1 MSKPLIVA
9 NWKMNGS
16 LEGLKE
22 FFEDLELRDR
32 ADVVVLPPAVY
43 VRDCISAIGN
53 RALDVGVQNVW
64 TEDSGAY
71 TGEISAKMVRDIGA
85 DWVLIG
91 HSERRQL
98 QKESDELVKQK
109 LDCSL
114 KAGLNAIVCVGETLQ
129 ERLSGQAESVVSD
142 QLRKAITIDL
152 LESQKEMVIAY
163 EPIWAIGSGKSATLE
178 EAQEMHVFIRN
189 VLLEIL
195 GRLGA
200 NVRILYG
207 GSVTAENSVELIK
220 QNHVNGLLVG
230 GASLTAQSFSS
241 ILNALD

>member
-1 MSKPLIVA
+1 MFKPLIVA

-22 FFEDLELRDR
+22 FFEGLELRDH

-114 KAGLNAIVCVGETLQ
+114 KAGINAIVCVGETLE

-152 LESQKEMVIAY
+152 SESQKEMVIAY

>member
-114 KAGLNAIVCVGETLQ
+114 KAGINAIVCVGETLE

-152 LESQKEMVIAY
+152 SESQKEMVIAY

>member
-98 QKESDELVKQK
+98 QKESDELVKRK

-114 KAGLNAIVCVGETLQ
+114 KAGINAIVCVGETLE

-152 LESQKEMVIAY
+152 SESQKEMVIAY

>member
-9 NWKMNGS
+9 NWKMNCS

-98 QKESDELVKQK
+98 QKESDELVKRK

-114 KAGLNAIVCVGETLQ
+114 KAGINAIVCVGETLE
-129 ERLSGQAESVVSD
+129 ERLSGQAESVVSE
-142 QLRKAITIDL
+142 QLRKTITIDWT
-152 LESQKEMVIAY
+152 ESRKELVIAY
-163 EPIWAIGSGKSATLE
+163 EPIWAIGSGKSATVE
-178 EAQEMHVFIRN
+178 EAQEMHVFIRK

-195 GRLGA
+195 GGLGA

>member
-22 FFEDLELRDR
+22 FFEELELGDC
-32 ADVVVLPPAVY
+32 ADVVVLPPAIY

-53 RALDVGVQNVW
+53 RTLDVGVQNVW

-71 TGEISAKMVRDIGA
+71 TGEISAKMVRNIGA

-98 QKESDELVKQK
+98 QKESDELVKLK

-114 KAGLNAIVCVGETLQ
+114 KAGLNAIVCVGETLE
-129 ERLSGQAESVVSD
+129 ERLSGQAESVVSE
-142 QLRKAITIDL
+142 QLRK
-152 LESQKEMVIAY
+152 
-163 EPIWAIGSGKSATLE
+163 
-178 EAQEMHVFIRN
+178 R
-189 VLLEIL
+189 
-195 GRLGA
+195 
-200 NVRILYG
+200 
-207 GSVTAENSVELIK
+207 
-220 QNHVNGLLVG
+220 
-230 GASLTAQSFSS
+230 
-241 ILNALD
+241 

>member
-1 MSKPLIVA
+1 M
-9 NWKMNGS
+9 
-16 LEGLKE
+16 
-22 FFEDLELRDR
+22 
-32 ADVVVLPPAVY
+32 
-43 VRDCISAIGN
+43 
-53 RALDVGVQNVW
+53 
-64 TEDSGAY
+64 
-71 TGEISAKMVRDIGA
+71 
-85 DWVLIG
+85 
-91 HSERRQL
+91 
-98 QKESDELVKQK
+98 
-109 LDCSL
+109 
-114 KAGLNAIVCVGETLQ
+114 AGINAIVCVGETLE
-129 ERLSGQAESVVSD
+129 ERLSGNAESVVSE
-142 QLRKAITIDL
+142 QLRKTITIDL
-152 LESQKEMVIAY
+152 TESRKELVIAY

-178 EAQEMHVFIRN
+178 EAQEMHVFIRK

>member
-114 KAGLNAIVCVGETLQ
+114 KAGINAIVCVGETLE
-129 ERLSGQAESVVSD
+129 ERLSGQAESVVSE
-142 QLRKAITIDL
+142 QLRKTITIDL
-152 LESQKEMVIAY
+152 TESRKELVIAY
-163 EPIWAIGSGKSATLE
+163 EPIWAIGSGKSATVE
-178 EAQEMHVFIRN
+178 EAQEMHVFIRK

>member
-16 LEGLKE
+16 LEGLRE
-22 FFEDLELRDR
+22 FFEGLELRDR

-53 RALDVGVQNVW
+53 RTLDVGVQNVW

-114 KAGLNAIVCVGETLQ
+114 KAGINAIVCVGETLE

-152 LESQKEMVIAY
+152 SESQKEMVIAY

>member
-114 KAGLNAIVCVGETLQ
+114 KAGINAILCVGETL
-129 ERLSGQAESVVSD
+129 EDRLSGQAESVVSD

-152 LESQKEMVIAY
+152 SESQKEMVIAY

>member
-114 KAGLNAIVCVGETLQ
+114 KAGINAIVCVGETLE

-152 LESQKEMVIAY
+152 SESQKEMVIAY

-195 GRLGA
+195 GGLGA

>member
-1 MSKPLIVA
+1 MFKPLIVA

-98 QKESDELVKQK
+98 QKESDELVKRK

-114 KAGLNAIVCVGETLQ
+114 KAGINAIVCVGETLE
-129 ERLSGQAESVVSD
+129 ERLSGQAESVVSE
-142 QLRKAITIDL
+142 QLRKTITIDL
-152 LESQKEMVIAY
+152 TESRKELVIAY
-163 EPIWAIGSGKSATLE
+163 EPIWAIGSGKSATVE
-178 EAQEMHVFIRN
+178 EAQEMHVFIRK

>member
-114 KAGLNAIVCVGETLQ
+114 KAGINAIVCVGETLE

-152 LESQKEMVIAY
+152 SESQKEMVIAY

-200 NVRILYG
+200 NVRVLYG
-207 GSVTAENSVELIK
+207 GSVTAENSIELIK
-220 QNHVNGLLVG
+220 QNHVDGLLVG

>member
-1 MSKPLIVA
+1 MFKPLIVA

-22 FFEDLELRDR
+22 FFEDLELRDH

-114 KAGLNAIVCVGETLQ
+114 KAGINAIVCVGETLE

-152 LESQKEMVIAY
+152 SESQKEMVIAY

>member
-1 MSKPLIVA
+1 MFKPLIVA

-16 LEGLKE
+16 LEGLRE
-22 FFEDLELRDR
+22 FFEGLELRDH

-98 QKESDELVKQK
+98 QKESDELVKRK

-114 KAGLNAIVCVGETLQ
+114 KAGINAIVCVGETLE
-129 ERLSGQAESVVSD
+129 ERLSGQAESVVSE
-142 QLRKAITIDL
+142 QLRKTITIDWT
-152 LESQKEMVIAY
+152 ESRKELVIAY
-163 EPIWAIGSGKSATLE
+163 EPIWAIGSGKSATVE
-178 EAQEMHVFIRN
+178 EAQEMHVFIRK

-195 GRLGA
+195 GGLGA

>member
-114 KAGLNAIVCVGETLQ
+114 KAGINAIVCVGETLE

-152 LESQKEMVIAY
+152 SESQKEMVIAY

-207 GSVTAENSVELIK
+207 GSVTAENSAELIK

>member
-1 MSKPLIVA
+1 MFKPLIVA

-16 LEGLKE
+16 LEGLRE
-22 FFEDLELRDR
+22 FFEGLELRDH

-114 KAGLNAIVCVGETLQ
+114 KAGINAIVCVGETLE

-152 LESQKEMVIAY
+152 SESQKEMVIAY

>member
-22 FFEDLELRDR
+22 FFEDLELLDR

-114 KAGLNAIVCVGETLQ
+114 KAGINAIVCVGETLE

-152 LESQKEMVIAY
+152 SESQKEMVIAY
-163 EPIWAIGSGKSATLE
+163 EPVWAIGSGKSATLE

>member
-22 FFEDLELRDR
+22 FFEGLELRDH

-114 KAGLNAIVCVGETLQ
+114 KAGINAIVCVGETLE
-129 ERLSGQAESVVSD
+129 ERLSGQAESVVSE
-142 QLRKAITIDL
+142 QLRKTITIDL
-152 LESQKEMVIAY
+152 TESRKELVIAY
-163 EPIWAIGSGKSATLE
+163 EPIWAIGSGKSATVE
-178 EAQEMHVFIRN
+178 EAQEMHVFIRKI
-189 VLLEIL
+189 LLEIL

>member
-1 MSKPLIVA
+1 MFKPLIVA

-114 KAGLNAIVCVGETLQ
+114 KAGINAIVCVGETLE

-152 LESQKEMVIAY
+152 SESQKEMVIAY

>member
-1 MSKPLIVA
+1 MFKPLIVA

-16 LEGLKE
+16 LEGLRE
-22 FFEDLELRDR
+22 FFEGLELRDH

-98 QKESDELVKQK
+98 QKESDELVKRK

-114 KAGLNAIVCVGETLQ
+114 KAGINAIVCVGETLE
-129 ERLSGQAESVVSD
+129 ERLSGQAESVVSE
-142 QLRKAITIDL
+142 QLRKTITIDL
-152 LESQKEMVIAY
+152 TESQKELVIAY

-178 EAQEMHVFIRN
+178 EAQEMHVFIRK

-195 GRLGA
+195 GGLGA

>member
-114 KAGLNAIVCVGETLQ
+114 KAGINAIVCVGETLE

-152 LESQKEMVIAY
+152 SESQKEMVIAY

-178 EAQEMHVFIRN
+178 EAQEMHVLIRS

-207 GSVTAENSVELIK
+207 GSVTAENSAELIK

>member
-53 RALDVGVQNVW
+53 RALNVGVQNVW

-114 KAGLNAIVCVGETLQ
+114 KAGINAIVCVGETLE

-152 LESQKEMVIAY
+152 SESQKEMVIAY

>member
-22 FFEDLELRDR
+22 FFEGLELRDH

-114 KAGLNAIVCVGETLQ
+114 KAGINAIVCVGETLE

-152 LESQKEMVIAY
+152 SESQKEMVIAY

>member
-22 FFEDLELRDR
+22 FFGNLEPHGR

-114 KAGLNAIVCVGETLQ
+114 KAGINAIVCVGETLE

-152 LESQKEMVIAY
+152 SESQKEMVIAY

>member
-16 LEGLKE
+16 LQGLKE

-114 KAGLNAIVCVGETLQ
+114 KAGINAIVCVGETLE